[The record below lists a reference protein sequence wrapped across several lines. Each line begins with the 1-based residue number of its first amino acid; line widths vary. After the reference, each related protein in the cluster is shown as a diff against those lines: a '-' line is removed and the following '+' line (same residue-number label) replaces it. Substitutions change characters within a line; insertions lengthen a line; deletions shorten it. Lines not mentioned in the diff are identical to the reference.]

1 VRNAGTLA
9 QYGEASLR
17 KRATDEWVASG
28 LTV

>member
-1 VRNAGTLA
+1 VTVRNAGTLA

-28 LTV
+28 L